1 MFNEKIIVAIVMLLM
16 LAYFLLASPALNDD
30 GFHYEGFAEAAA
42 RGEIDFKNF
51 YGFQG
56 LSFLAVPVFWLTRSS
71 ISIII
76 TSIILSLLSL
86 PLAYVVGKK
95 YHQSQQAGLFFMA
108 IILLMPYT
116 YTTMMRGFQEAAL
129 LFMVLLIIYG
139 SIAKKLW
146 TPLAWAMG
154 GIVKPFAITL
164 FPLWAKDFLLPVKS
178 AKGGPVKSSE
188 ISQGFNGVKK
198 KKIIWVAAG
207 ALLGLAYLGT
217 SYWQTGHLINNA
229 AINSYQGNFDTG
241 NPPPLEESFTFGF
254 KGFGRALA
262 NLFLSTRK
270 ILVSPLLLM
279 LGIWYGWQRPSVE
292 RGSTEAVEERGRR
305 NTELSRAKWPNVR
318 LRKEFG
324 LAIALNFLLVG
335 SLTFSFPKY
344 LLPMVTLLALMA
356 IPVLMKNWLVPILVL
371 ADSWLVFKPI
381 YDYFGHNFWPNLP
394 IYLLPLILAAVLFFL
409 ATWQMNFS
417 GFFLKFW
424 RDKKISGF

>member
-1 MFNEKIIVAIVMLLM
+1 MRLKFTPIFWIVGVTM
-16 LAYFLLASPALNDD
+16 LAMLVYFLLANPVLNDD
-30 GFHYEGFAEAAA
+30 GFHYEGFAESAA
-42 RGEIDFKNF
+42 RGNVDFKNF

-56 LSFLAVPVFWLTRSS
+56 LSFLAVPIFWLTHSS
-71 ISIII
+71 ISVII

-86 PLAYVVGKK
+86 PLAYAIGRE
-95 YHQSQQAGLFFMA
+95 YYQDRRAGLFFMA
-108 IILLMPYT
+108 IILLMPYA

-154 GIVKPFAITL
+154 GIVKPFAMTL
-164 FPLWAKDFLLPVKS
+164 FPLWAKDF
-178 AKGGPVKSSE
+178 
-188 ISQGFNGVKK
+188 FNKK
-198 KKIIWVAAG
+198 KMLWVAGG

-217 SYWQTGHLINNA
+217 SYGQTGHLINNA
-229 AINSYQGNFDTG
+229 ALNSYRGQFDTG
-241 NPPPLEESFTFGF
+241 NPPPLEESFALGLE
-254 KGFGRALA
+254 GFGRALA
-262 NLFLSTRK
+262 NLFVSTRK

-279 LGIWYGWQRPSVE
+279 LGIWYGWQNK
-292 RGSTEAVEERGRR
+292 T
-305 NTELSRAKWPNVR
+305 LR

-324 LAIALNFLLVG
+324 LAILLNFLLVG
-335 SLTFSFPKY
+335 SLTFSFSKY
-344 LLPMVTLLALMA
+344 LLPMTTLLVLVA

-394 IYLLPLILAAVLFFL
+394 IYLLPLILAAALFFL